1 MVVARTQDEPVGRYL
16 DFRLR
21 RAGTTWTRPARPRDP
36 SSPRRRAPE
45 IRVVGAGA
53 GPILVRKTSGGMTTA
68 GDEDYEAALC
78 RLPETHSL
86 ALRLHASGTS
96 EDVMCEYLHIE
107 PEGLAMLLQL
117 ANRKLQAELGD
128 G

>member
-1 MVVARTQDEPVGRYL
+1 MVVAKVRGEPVGRYL

-21 RAGTTWTRPARPRDP
+21 KAGTTWTWPTPRDP
-36 SSPRRRAPE
+36 SSPRHPAPE
-45 IRVVGAGA
+45 TRVVGAGA

-68 GDEDYEAALC
+68 GGDDYEAALR

-86 ALRLHASGTS
+86 ALRLQDSGTS

-107 PEGLAMLLQL
+107 PEGLAMLLEL
-117 ANRKLQAELGD
+117 ANRKLRAELGE